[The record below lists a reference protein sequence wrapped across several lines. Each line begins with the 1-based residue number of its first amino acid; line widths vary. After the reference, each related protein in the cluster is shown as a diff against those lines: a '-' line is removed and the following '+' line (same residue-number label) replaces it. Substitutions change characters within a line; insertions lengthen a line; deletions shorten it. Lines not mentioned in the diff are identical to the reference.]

1 MKDKRTYTHYKE
13 HGEDISHE
21 NEIVIDF
28 NKAKDDRGVNDLERT
43 IDKLRNNI
51 RDLLS
56 MNTQYKTELAD
67 QIVKINKLEQE
78 VKDLKQERSDYYNVS
93 QRPTTNTWTVY
104 R

>member
-1 MKDKRTYTHYKE
+1 MKDKRTYIKHKE

-21 NEIVIDF
+21 NEILIDF
-28 NKAKDDRGVNDLERT
+28 KQAQTDST
-43 IDKLRNNI
+43 IDKLRNNV
-51 RDLLS
+51 RDLLA

-93 QRPTTNTWTVY
+93 
-104 R
+104 

>member
-1 MKDKRTYTHYKE
+1 MKDEDKTY
-13 HGEDISHE
+13 E
-21 NEIVIDF
+21 NETVIDF
-28 NKAKDDRGVNDLERT
+28 KQAQTDDT
-43 IDKLRNNI
+43 INKLRNNV

-93 QRPTTNTWTVY
+93 QRLTTGAWTVY
-104 R
+104 

>member
-1 MKDKRTYTHYKE
+1 MKDKRTYTKHKE

-28 NKAKDDRGVNDLERT
+28 KQAQSNDT
-43 IDKLRNNI
+43 INKLRNNI

-78 VKDLKQERSDYYNVS
+78 VKDLKQERSDYFNVS
-93 QRPTTNTWTVY
+93 
-104 R
+104 

>member
-1 MKDKRTYTHYKE
+1 MKDKRTYTKHKE

-28 NKAKDDRGVNDLERT
+28 KQAQSNDT
-43 IDKLRNNI
+43 INKLRNNI

-78 VKDLKQERSDYYNVS
+78 IKDLKQERSDYYNVS
-93 QRPTTNTWTVY
+93 QRLTAGAWTVY
-104 R
+104 

>member
-1 MKDKRTYTHYKE
+1 MKDKRTYTKHKE

-28 NKAKDDRGVNDLERT
+28 KQAQSDDT
-43 IDKLRNNI
+43 INKLRNNI

-78 VKDLKQERSDYYNVS
+78 IKDLKQERSDYFNVS
-93 QRPTTNTWTVY
+93 QRLTAGAWTVY
-104 R
+104 

>member
-1 MKDKRTYTHYKE
+1 MKDKRTYTHHKE

-28 NKAKDDRGVNDLERT
+28 IKVRDDRGINDLERI

-67 QIVKINKLEQE
+67 QIVRINKLEQE
-78 VKDLKQERSDYYNVS
+78 VKNLKQERSDYYNVS
-93 QRPTTNTWTVY
+93 
-104 R
+104 

>member
-1 MKDKRTYTHYKE
+1 MKDKRTYTHHKE

-28 NKAKDDRGVNDLERT
+28 KQAKDDRGINDLERT

-78 VKDLKQERSDYYNVS
+78 VKDLKKERSDYYNVS
-93 QRPTTNTWTVY
+93 QRLTADTWTVY
-104 R
+104 

>member
-1 MKDKRTYTHYKE
+1 MKDKRTYTNHKE

-28 NKAKDDRGVNDLERT
+28 NGIKEDKT
-43 IDKLRNNI
+43 IDKLRNNV
-51 RDLLS
+51 RDLLA

-78 VKDLKQERSDYYNVS
+78 VKNLKQERSNYYNVS
-93 QRPTTNTWTVY
+93 YLKYKKLKHMRIL
-104 R
+104 

>member
-1 MKDKRTYTHYKE
+1 MKDKRTYTKHKE

-28 NKAKDDRGVNDLERT
+28 KQAQSDDT
-43 IDKLRNNI
+43 INKLRNNI

-67 QIVKINKLEQE
+67 QIVKITKLEQE
-78 VKDLKQERSDYYNVS
+78 IKDLKQERSDYYNVS
-93 QRPTTNTWTVY
+93 QRLTTGAWTVY
-104 R
+104 

>member
-1 MKDKRTYTHYKE
+1 MKDKRTYTNYKE

-28 NKAKDDRGVNDLERT
+28 KEAKTDDT
-43 IDKLRNNI
+43 INKLRNNV

-93 QRPTTNTWTVY
+93 
-104 R
+104 

>member
-1 MKDKRTYTHYKE
+1 MKDEKT
-13 HGEDISHE
+13 
-21 NEIVIDF
+21 VIDF
-28 NKAKDDRGVNDLERT
+28 KKAKDDRGINDLERT

-67 QIVKINKLEQE
+67 QIVKMNKLEQE

-93 QRPTTNTWTVY
+93 QRLTASAWTVY
-104 R
+104 

>member
-1 MKDKRTYTHYKE
+1 MKDKRTYIKHKE

-28 NKAKDDRGVNDLERT
+28 KRAQTDNIIN
-43 IDKLRNNI
+43 KLRNNV
-51 RDLLS
+51 RDLLA

-93 QRPTTNTWTVY
+93 QRFTTSAWTVY
-104 R
+104 

>member
-1 MKDKRTYTHYKE
+1 MKDKRTYTKHKE

-28 NKAKDDRGVNDLERT
+28 KQAQSDDT
-43 IDKLRNNI
+43 INKLRNNI

-78 VKDLKQERSDYYNVS
+78 VKDLKKERSDYYNVS
-93 QRPTTNTWTVY
+93 QRLTASAWTVY
-104 R
+104 

>member
-1 MKDKRTYTHYKE
+1 MKDKRTYTKHKE

-28 NKAKDDRGVNDLERT
+28 KQAQSEDT
-43 IDKLRNNI
+43 INKLRNNI

-93 QRPTTNTWTVY
+93 
-104 R
+104 

>member
-28 NKAKDDRGVNDLERT
+28 KQAQTDDT
-43 IDKLRNNI
+43 INKLRNNV
-51 RDLLS
+51 RDLLA

-93 QRPTTNTWTVY
+93 
-104 R
+104 

>member
-1 MKDKRTYTHYKE
+1 MKDKRTYTNYKE

-28 NKAKDDRGVNDLERT
+28 KRAKDDRGINDLERV

-67 QIVKINKLEQE
+67 QIIKIKTLEQE
-78 VKDLKQERSDYYNVS
+78 ITDLKKERSEYYGAS
-93 QRPTTNTWTVY
+93 
-104 R
+104 